1 MINPQK
7 LNSKK
12 ILIYGYGKTGKSLYS
27 FLKKNN
33 LDSNLKIFDDNLILK
48 KKYLVKNVINFKADY
63 IFLSPGININ
73 NNNFS
78 TKINI

>member
-33 LDSNLKIFDDNLILK
+33 LDLNLKIFDDNLILNK
-48 KKYLVKNVINFKADY
+48 K
-63 IFLSPGININ
+63 IFSKECSQ
-73 NNNFS
+73 F
-78 TKINI
+78 